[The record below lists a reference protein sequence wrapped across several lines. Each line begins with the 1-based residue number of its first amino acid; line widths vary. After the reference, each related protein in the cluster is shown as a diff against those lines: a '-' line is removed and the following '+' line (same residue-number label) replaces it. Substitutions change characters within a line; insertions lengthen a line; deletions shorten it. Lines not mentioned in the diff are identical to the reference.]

1 MLFYVMILMFL
12 KIEGKDTKKSEMYVH
27 VSVFKLNLKKFF
39 ICIRI
44 SSKIYNFAR
53 KIKTL

>member
-27 VSVFKLNLKKFF
+27 VSVFKLNLKKIF
-39 ICIRI
+39 ICICI